1 MKNKQKVEQKIAT
14 LNSRGF
20 ACAMDSNINGL
31 RLTTKSGNRDISPR
45 LRPKEMLVFLE
56 GFVSAI
62 DELAASHMT
71 KP

>member
-1 MKNKQKVEQKIAT
+1 
-14 LNSRGF
+14 
-20 ACAMDSNINGL
+20 MDSNINGL